1 MNLPNKLTIARLGLT
16 VVFVLLFTLKSVQL
30 ANAVTYALVIFI
42 VASITDYLDGEIAR
56 RRNLVTNFG
65 KLMDPLADKIL
76 MTAALILVAV
86 EPEVKGAVPVWLVI
100 AVLAREFFVT
110 GIRQLASQAG
120 VVLAAEKL
128 GKHKMVW
135 QIITV
140 IYFMGWAASTEPLL
154 AWSAPIYRW
163 KPTSPEIFGRIC
175 IVMMT
180 ALTFISGFSIFW
192 KNRRL
197 FQGA

>member
-1 MNLPNKLTIARLGLT
+1 MNLPNKLTVARLILT

-30 ANAVTYALVIFI
+30 TNAVTYALVIFI

-140 IYFMGWAASTEPLL
+140 IYFMGWAASTEPLM

>member
-1 MNLPNKLTIARLGLT
+1 MNLPNKLTVGRLILT
-16 VVFVLLFTLKSVQL
+16 VVFVALISLQITNANTFALLV
-30 ANAVTYALVIFI
+30 FI
-42 VASITDYLDGEIAR
+42 IASITDYLDGEIAR
-56 RRNLVTNFG
+56 RQNLVTNFG

-86 EPEVKGAVPVWLVI
+86 EPQLKGAVPVWLVI

-120 VVLAAEKL
+120 MVLAAEKL

-140 IYFMGWAASTEPLL
+140 IYFMGKAASAEPLMSWAAP
-154 AWSAPIYRW
+154 AYAW
-163 KPTSPEIFGRIC
+163 KPFSPEIFGRLC

-180 ALTFISGFSIFW
+180 SLTFISGFSYFW
-192 KNRRL
+192 KNRKL
-197 FQGA
+197 FSGC

>member
-1 MNLPNKLTIARLGLT
+1 MNLPNKLTIGRLGLT

-30 ANAVTYALVIFI
+30 ANAVTYALIIFI

-86 EPEVKGAVPVWLVI
+86 EPEVKGMVPVWLVI

-110 GIRQLASQAG
+110 GIRQLAAQAG

-140 IYFMGWAASTEPLL
+140 IYFM
-154 AWSAPIYRW
+154 
-163 KPTSPEIFGRIC
+163 
-175 IVMMT
+175 
-180 ALTFISGFSIFW
+180 
-192 KNRRL
+192 
-197 FQGA
+197 

>member
-1 MNLPNKLTIARLGLT
+1 MNLPNKLTVARLILT
-16 VVFVLLFTLKSVQL
+16 VVFVVLVYSRHLPLV
-30 ANAVTYALVIFI
+30 NAISYALIIFI

-86 EPEVKGAVPVWLVI
+86 EPKVEGRVPVWLVI

-140 IYFMGWAASTEPLL
+140 IYFMGMAASDEPLL
-154 AWSAPIYRW
+154 AWSAPAFAW
-163 KPTSPEIFGRIC
+163 KPFSPEVFGRLC
-175 IVMMT
+175 VVMMT
-180 ALTFISGFSIFW
+180 ALTFISGFSYFW

-197 FQGA
+197 FQVQ